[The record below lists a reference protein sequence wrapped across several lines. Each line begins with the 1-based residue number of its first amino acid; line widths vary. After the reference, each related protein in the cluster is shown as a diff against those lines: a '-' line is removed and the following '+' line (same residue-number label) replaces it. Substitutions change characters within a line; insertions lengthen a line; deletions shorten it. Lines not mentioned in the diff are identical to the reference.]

1 MKWKSTPPRA
11 LMAMGAGSI
20 LMLLSAS
27 TAEPQDAV
35 GDAVSPFFEIQEL
48 AEGVWAV
55 IAADSLSAISNAGII
70 DLGDAT
76 VVFDAF
82 FSPIP
87 AESLREAAEMLTGRS
102 VDYLVL
108 GHWHDDHIRGA
119 QAFPGA
125 TVVGTQRTREL
136 ILTQEPRYIRW
147 QKNNVTKWVDHE
159 RGQLHAL
166 EGSIRYPEQRF
177 WVDYYEAMAAALPI
191 LETVAPGVTFEDRMV
206 LHGSERT
213 VELLEVGAGHTGSDL
228 VLHVPDAGAVFMG
241 DLLFIERHPYLG
253 DGDPEALMAIMERVA
268 ALEPGHVVPG
278 HGPIGNTGHLHAM
291 AEYVRT
297 VEREASVLRGRGV
310 ASNEVSSSPE
320 VEVPAEFAAW
330 WYGRFYPANVQ
341 FMLRRL
347 ESDSGS

>member
-11 LMAMGAGSI
+11 SMAMGVGSI
-20 LMLLSAS
+20 LVLLSAS
-27 TAEPQDAV
+27 TAEAQEVV

-82 FSPIP
+82 FSPIA

-119 QAFPGA
+119 QAFRGA
-125 TVVGTQRTREL
+125 QVVATERTREL
-136 ILTQEPRYIRW
+136 ILTREPRNISW
-147 QKNNVTKWVDHE
+147 QNNNIAEWVAHE
-159 RGQLHAL
+159 RDQLNAAA
-166 EGSIRYPEQRF
+166 GSPGYAEQRF

-191 LETVAPGVTFEDRMV
+191 LETIAPGVTFDGRMV

-228 VLHVPDAGAVFMG
+228 VLHVPEAGVVFMG

-253 DGDPEALMAIMERVA
+253 HGDPEGLVGIMERVA
-268 ALEPGHVVPG
+268 ALEPRHVVPG
-278 HGPIGNTGHLHAM
+278 HGPVGNTGHLHAM
-291 AEYVRT
+291 ADYVRT
-297 VEREASVLRGRGV
+297 LGREASVLRSRGV
-310 ASNEVSSSPE
+310 ASNEVGSSPE
-320 VEVPAEFAAW
+320 VEVPAEFAGW

-347 ESDSGS
+347 ESDGGS